1 MEQILKGDGTLELL
15 EELKFPPNESPL
27 DRDVC
32 GICWCMLRTE
42 LGDMA
47 KRQTK
52 AAYKEMFLKSGST
65 HEERMKGAT
74 EKLALRLEKSVE
86 ESKKTLGALRFAI
99 RAAGPSSEMER

>member
-1 MEQILKGDGTLELL
+1 MEKILEHDGALKQLGELT
-15 EELKFPPNESPL
+15 FPPNASPL
-27 DRDVC
+27 NRDVC
-32 GICWCMLRTE
+32 GVCWVLLRTR

-47 KRQTK
+47 KRERK